1 MKQSKIP
8 NPRGYWIA
16 VAERMKVGAVF
27 ACDGDKDARNLTRA
41 LRRVGFRS
49 VRKTDDNG
57 TINVWRVK

>member
-1 MKQSKIP
+1 MKQNRIP

-27 ACDGDKDARNLTRA
+27 TCDDDKDARNLTRA

-49 VRKTDDNG
+49 VRKTDENG
-57 TINVWRVK
+57 NINVWRVK

>member
-1 MKQSKIP
+1 MKSKIP

-49 VRKTDDNG
+49 VRKTNDNG

>member
-16 VAERMKVGAVF
+16 VAERMKVGACF
-27 ACDGDKDARNLTRA
+27 QCGTDKDARNLTRA

>member
-16 VAERMKVGAVF
+16 VAERMKIGDAF
-27 ACDGDKDARNLTRA
+27 GCDGDKDARNLTRA

-49 VRKTDDNG
+49 VRKTEDNG
-57 TINVWRVK
+57 RISVWRIK

>member
-16 VAERMKVGAVF
+16 VAERMKVNAVF
-27 ACDGDKDARNLTRA
+27 ECESDKDARNLTRA

-49 VRKTDDNG
+49 VRKTDVNG
-57 TINVWRVK
+57 TIKVWRVK

>member
-41 LRRVGFRS
+41 LRRVGFKS
-49 VRKTDDNG
+49 VRKTEDNG
-57 TINVWRVK
+57 KINVWRVK